1 MAASLCAEPLFCC
14 QAVEAGVIH
23 QSQPS
28 IFQGKEE
35 NRLAISKDRKEELVG
50 IYSELLSQATGFVL
64 ADYKGIS
71 VKQVNTM
78 RDKLREVDGA
88 YVIVKN
94 TLFKIALK
102 EAGWPVPDDMLAGPT
117 GVIFGAANFPAVA
130 KVSIGFIKDYDGL
143 FTVKGGVMAGQIL
156 TDKQVDTVSNLPS
169 LDELRAQLIGLI
181 SQPATGLAGVI
192 NSAVAA
198 VPQVLQAY
206 VSKNEAA

>member
-1 MAASLCAEPLFCC
+1 M
-14 QAVEAGVIH
+14 
-23 QSQPS
+23 
-28 IFQGKEE
+28 
-35 NRLAISKDRKEELVG
+35 AISKERKEELVG
-50 IYSELLSQATGFVL
+50 VYGELLGQATGFVL

-71 VKQVNTM
+71 VSQVNTM
-78 RDKLREVDGA
+78 RDKLRDVDGA

-94 TLFKIALK
+94 TLFKIALQN
-102 EAGWPVPDDMLAGPT
+102 AGWPVPENLLAGPT

-130 KVSIGFIKDYDGL
+130 KVSLGFVKDYEGL

-169 LDELRAQLIGLI
+169 LDELRAQIIGLI
-181 SQPATGLAGVI
+181 SQPASGLAGVI

>member
-1 MAASLCAEPLFCC
+1 
-14 QAVEAGVIH
+14 
-23 QSQPS
+23 
-28 IFQGKEE
+28 
-35 NRLAISKDRKEELVG
+35 LAISKDRKDELVG
-50 IYSELLSQATGFVL
+50 IYGDLLGQATGFVL

-78 RDKLREVDGA
+78 REKLRDVDGA

-130 KVSIGFIKDYDGL
+130 KVSLGFIKDYEGL
-143 FTVKGGVMAGQIL
+143 FSVKGGVMAGQIL
-156 TDKQVDTVSNLPS
+156 TGKQVDTVSNLPS

-181 SQPATGLAGVI
+181 SQPATDLAGVI
-192 NSAVAA
+192 NSVVAA

-206 VSKNEAA
+206 VTKNEAA

>member
-1 MAASLCAEPLFCC
+1 M
-14 QAVEAGVIH
+14 
-23 QSQPS
+23 
-28 IFQGKEE
+28 
-35 NRLAISKDRKEELVG
+35 AISKERKEELVG
-50 IYSELLSQATGFVL
+50 IYSELLGQATGFVL

-71 VKQVNTM
+71 VAQVNTM
-78 RDKLREVDGA
+78 RNKLRDVDGA

-102 EAGWPVPDDMLAGPT
+102 EAGWPIPEDLLAGPS

-130 KVSIGFIKDYDGL
+130 KVALGFNKDYENL
-143 FTVKGGVMAGQIL
+143 FSVKGGVMAGQVL
-156 TDKQVDTVSNLPS
+156 TAAQVDIVSNLPS

-206 VSKNEAA
+206 VSKSEAA